1 VSAGVRIYNLEE
13 RLLIYNEEQKGIEY
27 IPKEGLVVGASNGNV
42 VLTQNGVVKFTADP
56 EKITLPVENGLFD
69 LVQIIDGYLSSNPS
83 GVFSGGWADYD
94 DNATS
99 GTPITITGGAG
110 MTVLTNDT
118 LGAST
123 NETKLPF
130 GVSKLWDPSTNKLSF
145 EGLSVGDI
153 IGIRVTID
161 IIVATNNTEVS
172 GALVMGS
179 GASSF
184 EIPIINTTNFK
195 SAGTYTVSEYTEFY
209 IGSDDVLENAGQI
222 KLESDTTCTVTVQG
236 WFIKAIK
243 VGSI

>member
-1 VSAGVRIYNLEE
+1 VSAGIRIYNLEE

-42 VLTQNGVVKFTADP
+42 VLTQNGVVKLTADP

-69 LVQIIDGYLSSNPS
+69 LVQIIDGYLVSNPS

-110 MTVLTNDT
+110 MTVITNDT
-118 LGAST
+118 LGPYT
-123 NETKLPF
+123 NESKLPF

-153 IGIRVTID
+153 VGIRVTID
-161 IIVATNNTEVS
+161 VIVATNNTEIF

-179 GASSF
+179 GGSAF
-184 EIPIINTTNFK
+184 EIPIINTVNFK
-195 SAGTYTVSEYTEFY
+195 TTGTYTISEYTEFY
-209 IGSDDVLENAGQI
+209 IGSEDVLQNAGQV

-236 WFIKAIK
+236 WFIKAIR